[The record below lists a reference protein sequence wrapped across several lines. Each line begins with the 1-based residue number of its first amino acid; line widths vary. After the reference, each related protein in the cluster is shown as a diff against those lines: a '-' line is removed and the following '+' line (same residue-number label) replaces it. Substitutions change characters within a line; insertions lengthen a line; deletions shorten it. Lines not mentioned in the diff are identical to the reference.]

1 MPLQKFSHGPKNAKM
16 AIYFVYVLLC
26 NGFWD
31 RCCYPHLEKPPPM
44 FTNSEKTTWD
54 QYIAFN
60 RSNNY
65 GFTTN
70 LLDSRCMCS
79 RIHNGFFDSRHKF
92 FGSSGFWDSRCFRGF
107 TMRSGIHDGL
117 VLLLHGRCNR
127 GVQMLVF

>member
-1 MPLQKFSHGPKNAKM
+1 MGQKMQKWRFISYMFCYVTGFGIVAAIHIWKNPHHCLQIRK
-16 AIYFVYVLLC
+16 
-26 NGFWD
+26 
-31 RCCYPHLEKPPPM
+31 
-44 FTNSEKTTWD
+44 KTTWD